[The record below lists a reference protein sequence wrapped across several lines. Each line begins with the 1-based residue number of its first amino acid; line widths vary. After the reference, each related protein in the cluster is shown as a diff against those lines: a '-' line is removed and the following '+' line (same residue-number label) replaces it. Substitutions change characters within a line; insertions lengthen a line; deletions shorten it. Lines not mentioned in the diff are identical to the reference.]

1 MLNKR
6 VIEKWEGSHVKL
18 ESTGTNKTIWI
29 RAFNINSL
37 GWCQLNMTDLTD
49 LIEELKEAKEA
60 LGS

>member
-6 VIEKWEGSHVKL
+6 VIEKWEGSYVRA
-18 ESTGTNKTIWI
+18 ERNGTNPTLWI
-29 RAFNINSL
+29 RAFNGAQL